1 MNGKMSTLNVANQK
15 IFFNYL
21 YQKKYM
27 YEIPKN
33 LIPQF
38 ESARRYL
45 VLSSLCIVFLIL
57 FFIFVTPFY
66 NENYYIHL

>member
-1 MNGKMSTLNVANQK
+1 MNEKISILNVTDQK
-15 IFFNYL
+15 NFFNYL

-27 YEIPKN
+27 HEIPKH

-45 VLSSLCIVFLIL
+45 ILSSLCTISLIL
-57 FFIFVTPFY
+57 FFIFVSPFY
-66 NENYYIHL
+66 NENYYAHL